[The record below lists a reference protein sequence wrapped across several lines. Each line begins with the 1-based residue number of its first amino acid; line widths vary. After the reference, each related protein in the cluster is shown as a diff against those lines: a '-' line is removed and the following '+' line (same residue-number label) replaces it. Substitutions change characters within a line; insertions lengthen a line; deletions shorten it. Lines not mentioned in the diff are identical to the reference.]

1 MGDFLRRIRL
11 PLLFAGLLLLT
22 LVLMLQDR
30 GSPARGTAPVGPE
43 SDGSPSAAAPPLEP
57 TGSDLPNS
65 IFEIAAPVQKAL
77 ASPVDWLG
85 ETWANYV
92 ALVDLR
98 LENDELMGR
107 LAELE
112 EENLQFREALVASGH
127 LDGIARMREGFEV
140 PLLPAQVVGQDVS
153 SWFHAILVDRGRR
166 ADVLS
171 GMPIVSEHGLVGVV
185 TATSVHASRAML
197 LLDRRSAAD
206 AIIQRSRARGI
217 VRGTG
222 SGELEFVF
230 MVRGDDVLPGDVVIT
245 SGFGGVYPKGVRV
258 GRVTDVSTDRA
269 ELLHKARVTPAV
281 DFGHLEQV
289 FVMLRRAPTMDL
301 LFAGD
306 GDLADPAGEEEAA
319 AKDAVAP

>member
-185 TATSVHASRAML
+185 TATSLHASRAML